1 MSNASDA
8 LEKLRHRQVGG
19 EACLEPS
26 APLQIVI
33 ETNEADNTISIADS
47 GVGMDRQELIDNLG
61 TIARSGSRAFMQR
74 LREGGGGGGA
84 GAGAGGGSDT
94 GANIIGQFGVGFY
107 SSFMVA
113 EHVTVLS
120 RSAVPGSRAQRWTS
134 AGDGAYEIAEVPE
147 SAPAAETVARGS
159 RIVLKLRDSCRDFSR
174 AASVKEVRANE
185 QASCAPCA
193 LAARAL
199 ARCRCGAGQR
209 ARPRE
214 RARARAR
221 SRAPGAPSRILSAF

>member
-74 LREGGGGGGA
+74 LREGGGA
-84 GAGAGGGSDT
+84 GAGAAGGSDT

-174 AASVKEVRANE
+174 AASVKEVRGNE
-185 QASCAPCA
+185 PASVRARCAPRARSARAARRA

-199 ARCRCGAGQR
+199 ARCRCDD
-209 ARPRE
+209 
-214 RARARAR
+214 
-221 SRAPGAPSRILSAF
+221 APACSFRD

>member
-19 EACLEPS
+19 EPCLEPS
-26 APLQIVI
+26 APLHIVI
-33 ETNEADNTISIADS
+33 ETNEAENTITIADS
-47 GVGMDRQELIDNLG
+47 GVGMDRQDLIDNLG

-74 LREGGGGGGA
+74 LREGGGGAGGGA
-84 GAGAGGGSDT
+84 GASDT

-134 AGDGAYEIAEVPE
+134 AGDGAYEISEVPE

-159 RIVLKLRDSCRDFSR
+159 RIVLKLRDTCRDFSR
-174 AASVKEVRANE
+174 AASVKEVR
-185 QASCAPCA
+185 C
-193 LAARAL
+193 
-199 ARCRCGAGQR
+199 
-209 ARPRE
+209 
-214 RARARAR
+214 RARARELSRAQAR
-221 SRAPGAPSRILSAF
+221 SHIPPA